1 MLTDHETRRDTT
13 STIARAA
20 ARGPEPARARRA
32 DEIPR
37 PRGAHVARRRRPEEM
52 EEPSDSPFRGMWI
65 GIAAAAVTFVL
76 VFAIPQWL
84 GWYDIGPPPQAKREA
99 TPEAIISTVTAKP
112 SGAAVVET
120 GPPAV
125 AAVATPPA
133 TAPPVSL
140 PKAPRH
146 ERAGHE
152 GDEAPPPP
160 DPRSRRRPGRAA
172 RRQRAARPSRRT
184 FTVQIA
190 AFKNAKQAGQLAEPR
205 EDATAIRRRAPD
217 RVVRGAV
224 GGAGRRL
231 RLARAGRVGPRGAG
245 PQGVPRLH
253 PVVGHLL
260 SMVSPAR
267 RTCSRASTSTRS

>member
-1 MLTDHETRRDTT
+1 MKFPALE
-13 STIARAA
+13 
-20 ARGPEPARARRA
+20 EPAWLD
-32 DEIPR
+32 DETDD
-37 PRGAHVARRRRPEEM
+37 EM

-84 GWYDIGPPPQAKREA
+84 GWYDIGSPPSAKREA

-140 PKAPRH
+140 PKAPLTKQSAKETKPIPPATPAVAR
-146 ERAGHE
+146 ETKASPPAV
-152 GDEAPPPP
+152 DAPPASP
-160 DPRSRRRPGRAA
+160 A
-172 RRQRAARPSRRT
+172 QRM

-190 AFKNAKQAGQLAEPR
+190 AFKNAKQAGLLAERVKR
-205 EDATAIRRRAPD
+205 EGYPADVRRIESSAVPYA
-217 RVVRGAV
+217 VRV
-224 GGAGRRL
+224 GGYSSREQAESAREA
-231 RLARAGRVGPRGAG
+231 LARKGFKGFI
-245 PQGVPRLH
+245 L
-253 PVVGHLL
+253 
-260 SMVSPAR
+260 
-267 RTCSRASTSTRS
+267 